1 MPIIVLCNIAHHME
15 SSMSIKATTGNLPR
29 QRTVLSPVSD
39 DDHYKPEWVPVRPG
53 SQDHENVPS
62 RRVETREWRDGRV
75 EQA

>member
-1 MPIIVLCNIAHHME
+1 MLIMWLCNIARHME

-29 QRTVLSPVSD
+29 QRTVSSPLS

-62 RRVETREWRDGRV
+62 RRVASREWRDGRV
-75 EQA
+75 EAA